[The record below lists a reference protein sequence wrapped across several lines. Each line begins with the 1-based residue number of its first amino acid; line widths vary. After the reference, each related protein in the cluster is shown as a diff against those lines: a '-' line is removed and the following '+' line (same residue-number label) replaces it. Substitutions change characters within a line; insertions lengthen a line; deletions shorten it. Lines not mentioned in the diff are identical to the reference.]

1 MTGTITRGKSLG
13 KSVDVQLDLTE
24 RELYQINQSE
34 LESNPNLI
42 QNQTLKQYYLKN
54 GVHIMF
60 LGVFCFPFVLL
71 ASFFISIY
79 FCLLTWQNIFNH
91 VFDGPLLQRVLIC
104 PLMIIFFP
112 LILPGTSLSVAIFAA
127 FVQIS
132 WNFDDWKDEL
142 NSFEKGFF
150 GWFCYKISL
159 DECSPYDVIEIN
171 ETVETFNNSS
181 SIVLQPMVSDQVI
194 EI

>member
-1 MTGTITRGKSLG
+1 
-13 KSVDVQLDLTE
+13 
-24 RELYQINQSE
+24 
-34 LESNPNLI
+34 
-42 QNQTLKQYYLKN
+42 
-54 GVHIMF
+54 MF

-127 FVQIS
+127 FVQIRFVLFVFY
-132 WNFDDWKDEL
+132 NNL
-142 NSFEKGFF
+142 NSVKN
-150 GWFCYKISL
+150 
-159 DECSPYDVIEIN
+159 IE
-171 ETVETFNNSS
+171 S
-181 SIVLQPMVSDQVI
+181 VSVGI
-194 EI
+194 LTIGRMN